1 MDPTM
6 NPRPDN
12 VERAID
18 DLWINSMQDFS
29 NLHSGKKAG

>member
-1 MDPTM
+1 M